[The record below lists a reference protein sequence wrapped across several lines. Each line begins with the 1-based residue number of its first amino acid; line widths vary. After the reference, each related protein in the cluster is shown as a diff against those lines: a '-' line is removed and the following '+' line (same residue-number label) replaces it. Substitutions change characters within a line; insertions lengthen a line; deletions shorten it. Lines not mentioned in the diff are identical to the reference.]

1 MGTLR
6 LWKLLSTGS
15 AVGHTRNVRKWPGP
29 CTGLDH
35 WHCLQKSGALLKL
48 PRVLCALELGPWV
61 LQPLGWVLFLY
72 LFSQK
77 FSSELPGLWA
87 PGLWCNGF
95 QVWEILCLF
104 SWENQLFSE
113 ALKNTLEKK
122 IHGKQKQQNQVV
134 GLWSLPTA
142 VSEKTLLLGFPGIG
156 RLCLYLLSRFN
167 YSEHPIL
174 LS

>member
-113 ALKNTLEKK
+113 ALIFFLITLSEIATNMRPKKKKCSSREK
-122 IHGKQKQQNQVV
+122 GKVLICNISSECQSC
-134 GLWSLPTA
+134 L
-142 VSEKTLLLGFPGIG
+142 VSSG
-156 RLCLYLLSRFN
+156 S
-167 YSEHPIL
+167 
-174 LS
+174 